1 MSDRHELYGGIIV
14 DAAEESYDRVSKLLA
29 GIPGGAKKAV
39 GTALSRA
46 AAAGRTNVKRF
57 VTKEYTISQ
66 TTFQANT
73 KTINHFVKNS
83 EGGYEVVF
91 GFAGTVIPLIKF
103 DTQATQSGLVSARVK
118 ASSPREILENAFT
131 AQMGTHKGIY
141 ERIGADRFPLRELYG
156 PATPQMMYS
165 NEEVLDAME
174 ERMVEVY
181 EQRIDHEVE
190 RLLNGWG
197 R

>member
-1 MSDRHELYGGIIV
+1 MSSRNTIYGGIIV

-39 GTALSRA
+39 GTAPSRA
-46 AAAGRTNVKRF
+46 AAAGRTNVKRY
-57 VTKEYTISQ
+57 VTKEYAISQ
-66 TTFQANT
+66 ATFQANT
-73 KTINHFVKNS
+73 KTLNHFVKNS

-91 GFAGTVIPLIKF
+91 GFSGTVIPLIKF
-103 DTQATQSGLVSARVK
+103 DTMATPSGLVSARVK
-118 ASSPREILENAFT
+118 SSSPREILENAFR
-131 AQMGTHKGIY
+131 AKMGTHEGIY
-141 ERIGADRFPLRELYG
+141 ERVGADRFPLRELYG
-156 PATPQMMYS
+156 PSTPQMMYS
-165 NEEVLDAME
+165 NEDVLDAMD

-197 R
+197 K